1 MGSGRS
7 QIKILSGG
15 VIIKN
20 IVFAGPTRPSDLIL
34 NLIVV
39 CVAVFMSLAGLY
51 GIILDIIAFYAV
63 FFATGYALVSAL
75 FPGNTALLS
84 QSFTLPRS
92 EKTHEIT
99 MLERI
104 ALSVALSAVIVG
116 ITGTLLSRG
125 LFGITT
131 ITAAFEILIFTVIF
145 TVIAI
150 SRRISWARDPF
161 VLNFK
166 FGTGKRYTAA
176 ERSIM
181 VLVVAALVVFVAVSA
196 STLAKEPQ
204 KENFVEFSING
215 PSGTVESLPSTVV
228 GVSNVIV
235 NVKSHLSE
243 EENLTLIV
251 SDGLG
256 YSQTVYF
263 TPGSVISLDPSIGRS
278 TMLTLA
284 EGEELSLNIYFSVPA
299 PGSHT
304 IYFTLISSEE
314 TLQLWMPIY
323 VPPTE

>member
-1 MGSGRS
+1 M
-7 QIKILSGG
+7 
-15 VIIKN
+15 KN
-20 IVFAGPTRPSDLIL
+20 IVFAGPTRPFDLML

-39 CVAVFMSLAGLY
+39 VIAVIMSLAGLY
-51 GIILDIIAFYAV
+51 GLVLDLVAFYAV
-63 FFATGYALVSAL
+63 FFAVGYALVSAL

-84 QSFTLPRS
+84 QSFTLPRT

-104 ALSVALSAVIVG
+104 ALSVALSAVVVG
-116 ITGTLLSRG
+116 ITGTFLSRG
-125 LFGITT
+125 IFGVTT
-131 ITAAFEILIFTVIF
+131 ITATLEVLIFTVIF

-166 FGTGKRYTAA
+166 FGIGKKYTAA
-176 ERSIM
+176 EKSIM

-196 STLAKEPQ
+196 TTLAKEPQ

-215 PSGTVESLPSTVV
+215 PSGTVESLPTTVV
-228 GVSNVIV
+228 GVANVIV
-235 NVKSHLSE
+235 DIKSHLSE

-256 YSQTVYF
+256 YSHTVYF
-263 TPGSVISLDPSIGRS
+263 TPGSVISLDPSVGQS
-278 TMLTLA
+278 TMLSLA
-284 EGEELSLNIYFSVPA
+284 EGEELKLNIYFSVPT

-304 IYFTLISSEE
+304 IYFTLISSEK

>member
-1 MGSGRS
+1 M
-7 QIKILSGG
+7 
-15 VIIKN
+15 KN
-20 IVFAGPTRPSDLIL
+20 IVFAGPARPFDLIF
-34 NLIVV
+34 NLIIVV
-39 CVAVFMSLAGLY
+39 VAVIMSLAGLY
-51 GIILDIIAFYAV
+51 GTVLDLVAFYAV
-63 FFATGYALVSAL
+63 FFAVGYALVSAL

-84 QSFTLPRS
+84 QSFTLPRA

-104 ALSVALSAVIVG
+104 ALSVALSAVVVG
-116 ITGTLLSRG
+116 ITGTFLSRG
-125 LFGITT
+125 IFGVTT
-131 ITAAFEILIFTVIF
+131 ITATLEVFVFTAIFTV
-145 TVIAI
+145 VAI

-166 FGTGKRYTAA
+166 FGIGKKYTAA
-176 ERSIM
+176 EKSIM

-215 PSGTVESLPSTVV
+215 PSGTVESLPTTVV
-228 GVSNVIV
+228 GVSSVIV
-235 NVKSHLSE
+235 DIKSHLSE

-263 TPGSVISLDPSIGRS
+263 TPGSVISLDPAIGRS

-284 EGEELSLNIYFSVPA
+284 EGEELSLNIYFSVPT

-304 IYFTLISSEE
+304 IYFTLISSEK

-323 VPPTE
+323 VPSSE

>member
-1 MGSGRS
+1 M
-7 QIKILSGG
+7 
-15 VIIKN
+15 KN
-20 IVFAGPTRPSDLIL
+20 IVFAGPTRPFDLML

-39 CVAVFMSLAGLY
+39 VIAVIMSLAGLY
-51 GIILDIIAFYAV
+51 GLVLDLVAFYAV
-63 FFATGYALVSAL
+63 FFAVGYALVSAL

-84 QSFTLPRS
+84 QSFTLPRT

-104 ALSVALSAVIVG
+104 ALSVALSAIVVG
-116 ITGTLLSRG
+116 ITGTFLSRG
-125 LFGITT
+125 IFGVTT
-131 ITAAFEILIFTVIF
+131 VTATLEVLIFTVIF

-166 FGTGKRYTAA
+166 FGIGKKYTAA
-176 ERSIM
+176 EKSIM

-196 STLAKEPQ
+196 TTLAKEPQ

-215 PSGTVESLPSTVV
+215 PSGTVESLPTHPTA
-228 GVSNVIV
+228 GVFNVFV
-235 NVKSHLSE
+235 NIKSHLSE

-263 TPGSVISLDPSIGRS
+263 TLGSVISLDPSVGQS
-278 TMLTLA
+278 TMLSLA
-284 EGEELSLNIYFSVPA
+284 EGEELKLNIYFSVPT

-304 IYFTLISSEE
+304 IYFTLISSEK

>member
-1 MGSGRS
+1 M
-7 QIKILSGG
+7 
-15 VIIKN
+15 KN
-20 IVFAGPTRPSDLIL
+20 IVFAGPTRPFDLML

-39 CVAVFMSLAGLY
+39 VIAVIMSLAGLY
-51 GIILDIIAFYAV
+51 GLVLDLVAFYAV
-63 FFATGYALVSAL
+63 FFAVGYALVSAL

-84 QSFTLPRS
+84 QSFTLPRT

-104 ALSVALSAVIVG
+104 ALSVALSAVVVG
-116 ITGTLLSRG
+116 ITGTFLSRG
-125 LFGITT
+125 IFGVTT
-131 ITAAFEILIFTVIF
+131 ITATLEVLIFTVIF

-166 FGTGKRYTAA
+166 FGIGKKYTAA
-176 ERSIM
+176 EKSIM

-196 STLAKEPQ
+196 TTLAKEPQ

-215 PSGTVESLPSTVV
+215 PSGTVESLPTTVV
-228 GVSNVIV
+228 GVANVIV
-235 NVKSHLSE
+235 DIKSHLSE

-256 YSQTVYF
+256 YSHTVYF
-263 TPGSVISLDPSIGRS
+263 TPGSVISLDPSAGQS
-278 TMLTLA
+278 TMLSLA
-284 EGEELSLNIYFSVPA
+284 EGEELKLNIYFSVPT

-304 IYFTLISSEE
+304 IYFTLISSEK

>member
-1 MGSGRS
+1 M
-7 QIKILSGG
+7 
-15 VIIKN
+15 KN
-20 IVFAGPTRPSDLIL
+20 IVFAGPTRPFDLML

-39 CVAVFMSLAGLY
+39 VIAVIMSLAGLY
-51 GIILDIIAFYAV
+51 GLVLDLVAFYAV
-63 FFATGYALVSAL
+63 FFAVGYALVSAL

-84 QSFTLPRS
+84 QSFTLPRT

-104 ALSVALSAVIVG
+104 ALSVALSAVVVG
-116 ITGTLLSRG
+116 ITGTFLSRG
-125 LFGITT
+125 IFGVTT
-131 ITAAFEILIFTVIF
+131 ITATLEVFIFTVIF

-166 FGTGKRYTAA
+166 FGIGKKYTAA
-176 ERSIM
+176 EKSIM

-196 STLAKEPQ
+196 TTLAKEPQ

-215 PSGTVESLPSTVV
+215 PSGTVESLPTTVV
-228 GVSNVIV
+228 GVANVIV
-235 NVKSHLSE
+235 DIKSHLSE

-256 YSQTVYF
+256 YSHTVYF
-263 TPGSVISLDPSIGRS
+263 TPGSVISLDPSVGQS
-278 TMLTLA
+278 TMLSLA
-284 EGEELSLNIYFSVPA
+284 EGEELKLNIYFSVPT

-304 IYFTLISSEE
+304 IYFTLISSEK

>member
-1 MGSGRS
+1 M
-7 QIKILSGG
+7 
-15 VIIKN
+15 KN
-20 IVFAGPTRPSDLIL
+20 IVFAGPTRPFDLML

-39 CVAVFMSLAGLY
+39 VIAVIMSLAGLY
-51 GIILDIIAFYAV
+51 GLVLDLVAFYAV
-63 FFATGYALVSAL
+63 FFAVGYALVSAL

-84 QSFTLPRS
+84 QSFTLPRT

-104 ALSVALSAVIVG
+104 ALSVALSAVVVG
-116 ITGTLLSRG
+116 ITGTFLSRG
-125 LFGITT
+125 IFGVTT
-131 ITAAFEILIFTVIF
+131 VTATLEVLIFTVIF

-161 VLNFK
+161 VLDFK
-166 FGTGKRYTAA
+166 FGIGKKYTAA
-176 ERSIM
+176 EKSIM

-196 STLAKEPQ
+196 TTLAKEPQ

-215 PSGTVESLPSTVV
+215 PSGTVESLPTTVV
-228 GVSNVIV
+228 GVANVIV
-235 NVKSHLSE
+235 DIKSHLSE

-263 TPGSVISLDPSIGRS
+263 TPGSVISLDPSVGRS
-278 TMLTLA
+278 TMLSLA
-284 EGEELSLNIYFSVPA
+284 KGEELELNIYFSVPT

-304 IYFTLISSEE
+304 IYFTLISSEK

>member
-1 MGSGRS
+1 M
-7 QIKILSGG
+7 
-15 VIIKN
+15 KN
-20 IVFAGPTRPSDLIL
+20 IVFAGPTRPFDLML

-39 CVAVFMSLAGLY
+39 VIAVIMSLAGLY
-51 GIILDIIAFYAV
+51 GLVLDLVAFYAV
-63 FFATGYALVSAL
+63 FFAVGYALVSAL

-84 QSFTLPRS
+84 QSFTLPRT

-104 ALSVALSAVIVG
+104 ALSVALSAGVVG
-116 ITGTLLSRG
+116 ITGTFLSRG
-125 LFGITT
+125 IFGVTT
-131 ITAAFEILIFTVIF
+131 ITATLEVFIFTVIF

-166 FGTGKRYTAA
+166 FGIGKKYTAA
-176 ERSIM
+176 EKSIM

-196 STLAKEPQ
+196 TTLAKEPQ

-215 PSGTVESLPSTVV
+215 PSGTVESLPTTVV
-228 GVSNVIV
+228 GVANVIV
-235 NVKSHLSE
+235 DIKSHLSE

-256 YSQTVYF
+256 YSHTVYF
-263 TPGSVISLDPSIGRS
+263 TPGSVISLDPSVGQS
-278 TMLTLA
+278 TMLSLA
-284 EGEELSLNIYFSVPA
+284 EGEELKLNIYFSVPT

-304 IYFTLISSEE
+304 IYFTLISSEK

>member
-1 MGSGRS
+1 M
-7 QIKILSGG
+7 
-15 VIIKN
+15 KN
-20 IVFAGPTRPSDLIL
+20 IVFAGPARPFDLIF
-34 NLIVV
+34 NLIIVV
-39 CVAVFMSLAGLY
+39 VAVIMSLAGLY
-51 GIILDIIAFYAV
+51 GTVLDLVAFYAV
-63 FFATGYALVSAL
+63 FFAVGYALVSAL

-84 QSFTLPRS
+84 QSFTLPRA

-104 ALSVALSAVIVG
+104 ALSVALSAVVVG
-116 ITGTLLSRG
+116 ITGTFLSRG
-125 LFGITT
+125 IFGVIT
-131 ITAAFEILIFTVIF
+131 ITATLEVLVFTAIFTV
-145 TVIAI
+145 VAI

-166 FGTGKRYTAA
+166 FGIGKKYTAA
-176 ERSIM
+176 EKSIM

-215 PSGTVESLPSTVV
+215 PSGTVESLPTTVV
-228 GVSNVIV
+228 GVSSVIV
-235 NVKSHLSE
+235 DIKSHLSE

-263 TPGSVISLDPSIGRS
+263 TPGSVISLDPAIGRS

-284 EGEELSLNIYFSVPA
+284 EGEELSLNIYFSVPT

-304 IYFTLISSEE
+304 IYFTLISSEK

-323 VPPTE
+323 VPSSE